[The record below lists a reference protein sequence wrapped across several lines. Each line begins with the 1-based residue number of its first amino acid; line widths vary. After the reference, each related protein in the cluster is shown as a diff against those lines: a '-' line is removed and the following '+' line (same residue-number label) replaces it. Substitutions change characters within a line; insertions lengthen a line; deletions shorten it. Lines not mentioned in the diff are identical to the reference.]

1 MKKKRKAVEPSTF
14 DTLAS
19 LVDTLTAASP
29 LPQTLCQY
37 PACDPRKLASQWCHE
52 CNRHVCEGCLELLH
66 VDLGART
73 HHQVSTFSN
82 ALIEP
87 IQVTHVAPNVEVKKE
102 VKTAE
107 KPAPNDSQP
116 LSKRPRTM
124 TDAQAKDEKTKD
136 EDEEKKNLDEETVE
150 SKGDGDSQPTSK
162 RQKTVTDEKTKDDE
176 DDEDEDDEDAEE
188 ANTVRDEEN
197 EDEKSDR
204 IGWKLEWLDFSLEIE
219 YIEPITLGDLLSLLY
234 KPTRDAI
241 TCMVEMCSRDLS
253 LPQNSFFLAHD
264 TADIA
269 SKSIKSFFEC
279 KDYVNAVYMGE

>member
-1 MKKKRKAVEPSTF
+1 MKKRKLPEPTTF

-19 LVDTLTAASP
+19 LVDTLTAASSP

-37 PACDPRKLASQWCHE
+37 PACDPRKVASQWCHD
-52 CNRHVCEGCLELLH
+52 CKKHVCEGCLELLH

-87 IQVTHVAPNVEVKKE
+87 IQVTPVAPNVEVKKE

-107 KPAPNDSQP
+107 NPAPNDSQP

-124 TDAQAKDEKTKD
+124 PHAQA
-136 EDEEKKNLDEETVE
+136 
-150 SKGDGDSQPTSK
+150 
-162 RQKTVTDEKTKDDE
+162 KDDE
-176 DDEDEDDEDAEE
+176 DDEDEDDEDAGE
-188 ANTVRDEEN
+188 ANTVRDKENEEN
-197 EDEKSDR
+197 EKSDR

-241 TCMVEMCSRDLS
+241 TCMVEMCSRDLL

-264 TADIA
+264 TADTAI
-269 SKSIKSFFEC
+269 KSIKSFFEC
-279 KDYVNAVYMGE
+279 KDYANAVYMGE